1 MKRIYMALAVLFT
14 ATVTFAQVSE
24 AEILDNTPPQPSEY
38 GKCYAKC
45 KIPAKYETTT
55 RQVLVSGGTTNTKT
69 VPAKYETVT
78 ERVMV
83 KEGSVKY
90 KYIPA
95 KYETVTQQ
103 VLAKEG
109 SCKVVYT
116 PAQYT
121 TTTNKRLVK
130 EAYGQWVRKPKAAGC
145 VSENPED
152 CYVLCWEEVAAQ
164 YEYDVDQVLVSS
176 ESYDTVYADPVYK
189 TIKVQRVVEPART
202 VQEEIPPVYKDI
214 TRKVLVQCE
223 GVMTTTTPAK
233 YKTVKDRVMVSPEGV
248 TDWVEVVCNR
258 DINLGMVSQVQQ
270 ALNSRGYDAGSVDG
284 VMGARTKAALIKFQ
298 TDNSLPTGNLNIAT
312 MKALGLK

>member
-1 MKRIYMALAVLFT
+1 MALAVLFT
-14 ATVTFAQVSE
+14 ATVTFAQVNE
-24 AEILDNTPPQPSEY
+24 AEILDNTPPQPTEY

-45 KIPAKYETTT
+45 KISAKYETVS
-55 RQVLVSGGTTNTKT
+55 RQVLVSGGVTKT
-69 VPAKYETVT
+69 KSVPAKYETVT

-83 KEGSVKY
+83 KEGAVKY

-116 PAQYT
+116 AAEYT
-121 TTTNKRLVK
+121 TTTNKRLIRD
-130 EAYGQWVRKPKAAGC
+130 AYGQWVKKPKAAGC

-164 YEYDVDQVLVSS
+164 YEYDVDQVLISS
-176 ESYDTVYADPVYK
+176 ERYDTVYSDATYK

-202 VQEEIPPVYKDI
+202 TQEDIPAVYKNI
-214 TRKVLVQCE
+214 SKKVLVQCE
-223 GVMTTTTPAK
+223 GVITTTTPAK
-233 YKTVKDRVMVSPEGV
+233 YKTVKDRVLVSPEGV
-248 TDWVEVVCNR
+248 TDWVEVVCNK

-284 VMGARTKAALIKFQ
+284 VMGGKTKAALIKFQ
-298 TDNSLPTGNLNIAT
+298 TDNALPTGNLNIAT